1 MADRVTDLKAPF
13 PYFGGKSFVAAEV
26 WARFGEVKQY
36 NEPFCGSAAI
46 LLKAPKPAS
55 LEVVNDLNG
64 FIANFWRA
72 VKNQPSEVIKH
83 ADYPVS
89 HIDLSGRHEWLMNQ
103 RETLGAALL
112 DPNWIGDAKIAGW
125 WVWGQCCWIGS
136 GWCDWSASGEIKK
149 ASVSSQIPHI
159 SDAGMGIQKI
169 SVSSQIPHIGN
180 AGMGIQNT
188 QNNATEWIFR
198 LARRLDRVRVL
209 HGHWGRCLNT
219 HRGEEGNGI
228 AAIFFDPPYKAFE
241 TLYGTAKTTADEVA
255 EWCRA
260 RPHLRIALCGHLG
273 DYDLPDWDVYQWE
286 RRGATYRSTK
296 TRDKEAIWFSP
307 ACIPPRLPSRQ
318 LSLMGV
324 E

>member
-1 MADRVTDLKAPF
+1 MISAHPLDRAPF
-13 PYFGGKSFVAAEV
+13 PYFGGKSFVAGEI
-26 WARFGEVKQY
+26 WARFGNVPQY
-36 NEPFCGSAAI
+36 IEPFCGSAAI

-72 VKNQPSEVIKH
+72 VKNQPGEVIKY

-103 RETLGAALL
+103 RETLSAALS
-112 DPNWIGDAKIAGW
+112 DPHWIGDAKIAGW
-125 WVWGQCCWIGS
+125 WVWGQCCFIGS
-136 GWCDWSASGEIKK
+136 GWCDWSASGEVKK
-149 ASVSSQIPHI
+149 ASA
-159 SDAGMGIQKI
+159 D
-169 SVSSQIPHIGN
+169 SQIPHIGN
-180 AGMGIQNT
+180 AGRGIQNT

-209 HGHWGRCLNT
+209 HGHWDRCLNT
-219 HRGEEGNGI
+219 NHGEHSAGT

-260 RPHLRIALCGHLG
+260 RPHLRIALCGHIG
-273 DYDLPDWDVYQWE
+273 DYDLPNWDICQWT
-286 RRGATYRSTK
+286 RDRNSYGSTK
-296 TRDKEAIWFSP
+296 TRDREAIWFSP
-307 ACIPPRLPSRQ
+307 ACIPPRAVSRQ
-318 LSLMGV
+318 LDLLGGM
-324 E
+324 